1 MVGYGAPGT
10 LRGQRKRNKDGSR
23 AAHFE
28 RYGEGAAKK
37 FLRQGHGVQ
46 EGGMGQRWKCGGSR

>member
-1 MVGYGAPGT
+1 MVGYGAP

-28 RYGEGAAKK
+28 RCGERAAKK

-46 EGGMGQRWKCGGSR
+46 EGRMGQRWKCGGSR